1 MHVVGNTRFAD
12 GGHADNINRNACRD
26 CHGQNGEGSVLSR
39 TAADR
44 NLPDVGFVPKG
55 TPITCTMCHGNEL

>member
-1 MHVVGNTRFAD
+1 MHMVGDTNFAD
-12 GGHADNINRNACRD
+12 GGHESNLNRNACRD
-26 CHGQNGEGSVLSR
+26 CPGENGEGSVLLR

-55 TPITCTMCHGNEL
+55 TPITCGMCHDNEL

>member
-1 MHVVGNTRFAD
+1 MHVVGNTQFAD
-12 GGHADNINRNACRD
+12 GEHRRNINRNACRD

-55 TPITCTMCHGNEL
+55 TPITCTMCHENEL